1 MDSYDSEHNENLTL
15 SRVGNLLGLTLKNLE
30 YERDKLKSLTDDS
43 IGVFENIRNTLF
55 SFLGLGFSIIFGLPF
70 VLGEEYNIEPLW
82 FLGVLILI
90 VAIGSIIYVD
100 TNFYSN
106 RLRTSLGEIDRV
118 YLDGV
123 ISLSLLELFFTRRT
137 IKYEQPLS
145 ATEIRSLFTYVELVS
160 EGIYCTLDNKFNEIT
175 TKVPI
180 KRLKRNLQSE
190 SPIDPIF
197 VDEIC
202 ASQRKNI
209 ESNNI
214 PSIKDIL
221 HLHTNFPDIMDR
233 MFMSSLKK
241 RCGV

>member
-1 MDSYDSEHNENLTL
+1 MVVRCSNLNCCN
-15 SRVGNLLGLTLKNLE
+15 R
-30 YERDKLKSLTDDS
+30 
-43 IGVFENIRNTLF
+43 I
-55 SFLGLGFSIIFGLPF
+55 
-70 VLGEEYNIEPLW
+70 
-82 FLGVLILI
+82 
-90 VAIGSIIYVD
+90 IIYVA

-123 ISLSLLELFFTRRT
+123 ISLSLLDFFLTRRT
-137 IKYEQPLS
+137 IKFEQPLS
-145 ATEIRSLFTYVELVS
+145 ATEIRSLFTYVELLS
-160 EGIYCTLDNKFNEIT
+160 GGIYCTLDNKFNEIT

-180 KRLKRNLQSE
+180 KRLKRNLQSA

-209 ESNNI
+209 ESNTI
-214 PSIKDIL
+214 PQLKDIL
-221 HLHTNFPDIMDR
+221 HLHTNFPDTMER

-241 RCGV
+241 RCRV

>member
-1 MDSYDSEHNENLTL
+1 M
-15 SRVGNLLGLTLKNLE
+15 
-30 YERDKLKSLTDDS
+30 
-43 IGVFENIRNTLF
+43 
-55 SFLGLGFSIIFGLPF
+55 
-70 VLGEEYNIEPLW
+70 
-82 FLGVLILI
+82 
-90 VAIGSIIYVD
+90 
-100 TNFYSN
+100 
-106 RLRTSLGEIDRV
+106 
-118 YLDGV
+118 DGV

-137 IKYEQPLS
+137 IKYEEPLS